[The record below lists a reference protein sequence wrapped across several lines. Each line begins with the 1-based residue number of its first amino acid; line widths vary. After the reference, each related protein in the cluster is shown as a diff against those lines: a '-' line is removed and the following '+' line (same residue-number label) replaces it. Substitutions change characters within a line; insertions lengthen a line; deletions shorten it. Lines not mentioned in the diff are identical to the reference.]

1 MRHFSLRTKLLGALL
16 GVGLVALVATGW
28 QAYRR
33 AETALRQAAINHL
46 TSIREE
52 RRRQI
57 ESYFGNVRRDA
68 LTLAE
73 SRDLTGAM
81 AEFMAA
87 YRDFEAEV
95 ARER

>member
-1 MRHFSLRTKLLGALL
+1 VRDLSLRTKLLAALL

-28 QAYRR
+28 QAYLR
-33 AETALRQAAINHL
+33 AEAGLRQASINHL

-81 AEFMAA
+81 AEFKAA
-87 YRDFEAEV
+87 
-95 ARER
+95 